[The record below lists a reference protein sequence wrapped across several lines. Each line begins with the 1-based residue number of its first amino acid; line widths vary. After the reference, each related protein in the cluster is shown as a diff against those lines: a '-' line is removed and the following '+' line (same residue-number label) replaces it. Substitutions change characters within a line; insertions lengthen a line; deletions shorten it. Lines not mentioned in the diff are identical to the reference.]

1 MHKETCR
8 KFKELARGY
17 ITHRDGPKIQ
27 TQACSAQAS
36 AASRT
41 PTFTRPLAKQ
51 LGFLCDRAG
60 IHAAF
65 SHLAGHCR
73 WCPCNLPLGNWN
85 LFFGGWGSCWSSEV
99 KKAWGL
105 KWDVLTSK
113 MTQFLPNSCYEYIT
127 INEKMQY
134 HSAQGVSQGAVL
146 LVATSF
152 VYIMVGCPP
161 VILTLH
167 QFWLLH

>member
-8 KFKELARGY
+8 KLKEFSRGY
-17 ITHRDGPKIQ
+17 IAHRDGPKIQ
-27 TQACSAQAS
+27 TQACPAQVS

-60 IHAAF
+60 THAAF

-73 WCPCNLPLGNWN
+73 WYRCNLPLGNWN
-85 LFFGGWGSCWSSEV
+85 LFFGSWGSCWSSEV

-105 KWDVLTSK
+105 KWEVLTSK
-113 MTQFLPNSCYEYIT
+113 MAQFAST
-127 INEKMQY
+127 T
-134 HSAQGVSQGAVL
+134 L
-146 LVATSF
+146 LLCVHHHQWKDS
-152 VYIMVGCPP
+152 VPLSPEECPKE
-161 VILTLH
+161 
-167 QFWLLH
+167 QFFLWLLPLSI